1 MKKNEDIKDKNVVNS
16 VNQNDDVNNNTEET
30 STLKQLKEKSVKF
43 LKTTKGKIVYGVGI
57 ASVIL
62 GGIFVGLAVAIWLT
76 TGGKHYNDRNL
87 YDKIVEGCED
97 ITIEHIYECLSSVDT
112 CLGCPWMGSNT
123 FTSGDAIMFGPS
135 PFKDYITIYKDKKN
149 NIVVI

>member
-62 GGIFVGLAVAIWLT
+62 GGIFFYNHYENTKPIGNGDTVVTSQDNAKDKRGRDVRAKDVLAVQAD
-76 TGGKHYNDRNL
+76 GSKSNDRGFKYL
-87 YDKIVEGCED
+87 FESPIATGVEALIKKIKTSLLGLP
-97 ITIEHIYECLSSVDT
+97 ISSK
-112 CLGCPWMGSNT
+112 
-123 FTSGDAIMFGPS
+123 I
-135 PFKDYITIYKDKKN
+135 
-149 NIVVI
+149 

>member
-1 MKKNEDIKDKNVVNS
+1 MPGYGIMGITVG
-16 VNQNDDVNNNTEET
+16 
-30 STLKQLKEKSVKF
+30 KF
-43 LKTTKGKIVYGVGI
+43 
-57 ASVIL
+57 IL

-97 ITIEHIYECLSSVDT
+97 ITIEHIYECLSSVNT

-135 PFKDYITIYKDKKN
+135 PFKDYITIYKDKKIILSLKSGTELSH
-149 NIVVI
+149 IVRNADNETHLKMSWTRRA